1 MNVYCITKGDQRLQ
15 QHCKRRERRDHQS
28 YKTINVDGEVI
39 NIVLNSGK
47 WYLFHLL
54 NGQGQADKMLGFVI
68 LQGSSAIGVF
78 LNVLVSLDISRVKLH
93 WFSYDLLEVEFQQS
107 SDYLLVLLVID
118 IFDLCEN
125 MTFKLI
131 LWHSQLLRTCRLLIS
146 MIFSSSK
153 MESAQVI
160 LIIQDSDIN
169 YIGMLLFIE
178 NRDLDVTEDPARP
191 ILYCHSNDEANL
203 MIDHMQLL
211 GIQFIAFRRV
221 VLPSGF

>member
-1 MNVYCITKGDQRLQ
+1 
-15 QHCKRRERRDHQS
+15 
-28 YKTINVDGEVI
+28 
-39 NIVLNSGK
+39 
-47 WYLFHLL
+47 
-54 NGQGQADKMLGFVI
+54 
-68 LQGSSAIGVF
+68 
-78 LNVLVSLDISRVKLH
+78 
-93 WFSYDLLEVEFQQS
+93 
-107 SDYLLVLLVID
+107 
-118 IFDLCEN
+118 
-125 MTFKLI
+125 
-131 LWHSQLLRTCRLLIS
+131 
-146 MIFSSSK
+146 